1 MFIPE
6 SRVCAISLDEKN
18 WVIYHYMLKLVYRV
32 DFYLDYMMWLDR
44 ILERGASWVGRWV
57 GVNVWML
64 WIDTILE
71 RDASLVGRW
80 VWMCGCCEFDMIL
93 ERGVT

>member
-32 DFYLDYMMWLDR
+32 DFYLDYMM
-44 ILERGASWVGRWV
+44 
-57 GVNVWML
+57 
-64 WIDTILE
+64 
-71 RDASLVGRW
+71 
-80 VWMCGCCEFDMIL
+80 
-93 ERGVT
+93 